1 MQLLDLPDEL
11 LDICC
16 SRVDELTEP
25 IDEDAY
31 PTADQINLE
40 ALRNLRLTCKR
51 ISPLVNKHLFSK
63 LVLRP
68 SKSNALKARAILDDP
83 RLNPLIT
90 TIYLQASLENDRSRR
105 AERPNPT
112 WNVQIDD
119 ESEGQTD
126 DGGHL
131 AEVGGEM
138 SATFKRMMGDIG
150 LFRNLRRIE
159 LVYHYVVEGPSASEP
174 GAYREAYPTET
185 VGYRDT
191 FFRKLLS
198 ALNHPVH
205 PANRLNSFSIHNL
218 QDWVNADTATSRDF
232 KALLSRLDELELL
245 VVSEEEDNEYEIRIP
260 ERHEFYSRQ
269 LRRYWL
275 QPLQEIGRLTHL
287 KLYGSIPWGYLPKA
301 DLRGLHFPKLK
312 SLVLGNMSFTHEWQL
327 EWIVFHGRTLE
338 ELALHNCPIIPD
350 IETVWS
356 IDAEGYTILPTHYPG
371 TGRGRR
377 VASRAKYD
385 SRWHDYFHN
394 FRMNLTRLRRFA
406 VTHGRWLQGNEGPS
420 DALTDFL
427 APETWPAEIRVGRY
441 CKMTGYS
448 NQNHEHEV
456 NC

>member
-150 LFRNLRRIE
+150 SLRSR
-159 LVYHYVVEGPSASEP
+159 GP
-174 GAYREAYPTET
+174 
-185 VGYRDT
+185 
-191 FFRKLLS
+191 FC
-198 ALNHPVH
+198 
-205 PANRLNSFSIHNL
+205 I
-218 QDWVNADTATSRDF
+218 
-232 KALLSRLDELELL
+232 
-245 VVSEEEDNEYEIRIP
+245 
-260 ERHEFYSRQ
+260 
-269 LRRYWL
+269 
-275 QPLQEIGRLTHL
+275 
-287 KLYGSIPWGYLPKA
+287 
-301 DLRGLHFPKLK
+301 
-312 SLVLGNMSFTHEWQL
+312 
-327 EWIVFHGRTLE
+327 
-338 ELALHNCPIIPD
+338 
-350 IETVWS
+350 
-356 IDAEGYTILPTHYPG
+356 
-371 TGRGRR
+371 
-377 VASRAKYD
+377 
-385 SRWHDYFHN
+385 
-394 FRMNLTRLRRFA
+394 
-406 VTHGRWLQGNEGPS
+406 
-420 DALTDFL
+420 
-427 APETWPAEIRVGRY
+427 
-441 CKMTGYS
+441 
-448 NQNHEHEV
+448 
-456 NC
+456 